1 MATDNGNGRS
11 KIGKLEGQMELVL
24 IGLTEIKNILRDND
38 DKTNE
43 CVVGIGT
50 NKTDIKTLK
59 KYMWGIISAIV
70 ASAFWI
76 IRGALQ

>member
-1 MATDNGNGRS
+1 MADDGNGRV

-38 DKTNE
+38 DKTNR
-43 CVVGIGT
+43 CVVDIGT

-59 KYMWGIISAIV
+59 KYMWGILSAIIV
-70 ASAFWI
+70 SAFWI
-76 IRGALQ
+76 IREAIK